1 MLKLISLGLAGPLL
15 FLVYIV
21 VLVFVLVATGTPP
34 EMAGN
39 VAPGYAPHILV
50 AVLATLGL
58 IALRHGAMWPRVS
71 GPALSKDLAI
81 GAGIGIA
88 LAMAY
93 ILVLSPL
100 HVLLQ
105 THFGDYVP
113 AGSTTGELRSALLP
127 FFIANILLAPWV
139 EETVYRGILWQR
151 MQAHWSPAIAAISNC
166 AAFGALHWAGGLWY
180 ILLTGTI
187 AGGAFLSLR
196 IWRGN
201 LWAPFAAHLTL
212 NVIEFVWL
220 GFFRSPA

>member
-21 VLVFVLVATGTPP
+21 ALVFWLVATGTPP

-39 VAPGYAPHILV
+39 IAPGYAPHILV

-58 IALRHGAMWPRVS
+58 IALRHGAMWSRVS

-81 GAGIGIA
+81 GAGIGVV

-139 EETVYRGILWQR
+139 EETVYRGILWQY
-151 MQAHWSPAIAAISNC
+151 MQAHWGLAIAAIINC
-166 AAFGALHWAGGLWY
+166 GAFGALHWAGGLWY

-187 AGGAFLSLR
+187 AGGAFLFLR
-196 IWRGN
+196 LWRGN

-212 NVIEFVWL
+212 NVMEFVWL
-220 GFFRSPA
+220 GFFR